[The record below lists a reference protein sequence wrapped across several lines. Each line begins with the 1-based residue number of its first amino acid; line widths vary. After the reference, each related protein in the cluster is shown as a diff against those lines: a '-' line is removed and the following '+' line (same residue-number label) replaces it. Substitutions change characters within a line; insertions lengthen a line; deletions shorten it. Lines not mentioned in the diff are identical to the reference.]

1 MDTSALLIH
10 PVRLRIVHALSGGRR
25 LTPKELHGLLSD
37 VSVATVYRQ
46 VALLEDGG
54 LIEVADERP
63 VRGVV
68 ERTYRLTTDRPPV
81 DASAVAA
88 ATPEDH
94 RRAFGIATTTLL
106 AEFGAYLDRPGS
118 SPADDLVT
126 YQQMALWM
134 SRAELE
140 EFLTGLGSLLR
151 GLRENAPS
159 PGRDR
164 YLFSPILL
172 PTERTH
178 EV

>member
-1 MDTSALLIH
+1 MDISALLIH

-25 LTPKELHGLLSD
+25 LTPKQLHHLLSD

-46 VALLEDGG
+46 VALLEEGG

-81 DASAVAA
+81 DESAVAA
-88 ATPEDH
+88 ATPDDH
-94 RRAFGIATTTLL
+94 RRAFGIATATLL

-118 SPADDLVT
+118 SPAEDLVT
-126 YQQMALWM
+126 YQQMALWL

-140 EFLTGLGSLLR
+140 GFLTELSSMLR
-151 GLRENAPS
+151 RLRDNAPT
-159 PGRDR
+159 PGRAR

-172 PTERTH
+172 PTERAAD
-178 EV
+178 V